1 MHYIVPQLVRQ
12 LTQVKSAGANPLFE
26 PILPNQTF
34 DTSQMSSW
42 HPMDAIDKVK
52 ALGGGARDA
61 LISKADKLTDD
72 PLAGHM
78 ANRAIGGGI
87 VGGLTGG
94 VTGGGIGHAITD
106 GLKGRFANK
115 IHHGVTGL
123 SALLGALGL
132 GRLGAG
138 LGATTAAKSHE
149 LAQKQKFM
157 SMLRQIIPRDAMGK
171 MPPYIHKQLHAPV
184 DEDLKP
190 GNIAQALSKYIPGDV
205 AAGELPE
212 AVKRLTPI
220 KMASIRMQLTHR

>member
-12 LTQVKSAGANPLFE
+12 FTQVKSAGANPLFE

-78 ANRAIGGGI
+78 ANRAIGGGLI
-87 VGGLTGG
+87 GGLTGG
-94 VTGGGIGHAITD
+94 VTGGGIGHALTEGI
-106 GLKGRFANK
+106 KNRFGK
-115 IHHGVTGL
+115 IHKGATGL
-123 SALLGALGL
+123 GALLGALGL

-149 LAQKQKFM
+149 LVQKQKFM
-157 SMLRQIIPRDAMGK
+157 DMLQQIIPGDSLK
-171 MPPYIHKQLHAPV
+171 TMPPYMLKQLGAPA

-190 GNIAQALSKYIPGDV
+190 GNIAAALSKYIPRDV
-205 AAGELPE
+205 AAGEVPE